1 MGKAAGRNSSLK
13 ETQILNMKQN
23 EIMHYF
29 REGLCNLL
37 VATSVL
43 VNFSNLFGIG
53 VIKCVIFLRI
63 ILQEEGIDIP
73 DCNLIIRFDR
83 IKT

>member
-1 MGKAAGRNSSLK
+1 MGQATGRNSSLK
-13 ETQILNMKQN
+13 ETQILNMKQK

-43 VNFSNLFGIG
+43 VTYLFLLYRRY
-53 VIKCVIFLRI
+53 KDLLRI
-63 ILQEEGIDIP
+63 IL
-73 DCNLIIRFDR
+73 
-83 IKT
+83 